1 MSEQTISAYNR
12 QAASY
17 EAKWKSYLVH
27 THEAFLRRIKTT
39 TGDTILDVS
48 GGTGLLAEMLI
59 DRNYAFKHL
68 VVNDPSGKML
78 AIARDRLSDK
88 EKISFS
94 NDRAEEISFKSN
106 QFDRIFCLNS
116 FHFYTNQPKVL
127 DRLNIM
133 LKSGGRLYIL
143 DWNRSGFFIIVN
155 KIIRWMSF
163 EHIDTRSLP
172 EMNQMV
178 NESGFRLNNQE
189 SWSWRY
195 WTFFFMEVGKLNKKN
210 T

>member
-1 MSEQTISAYNR
+1 MSEQTIPAYDR

-17 EAKWKSYLVH
+17 EAKWKNYLAR
-27 THEAFLRRIKTT
+27 THEAFLRRITT
-39 TGDTILDVS
+39 TADDTILDVS
-48 GGTGLLAEMLI
+48 GGTGLLAKMLV
-59 DRNYAFKHL
+59 DGNYAFKYL
-68 VVNDPSGKML
+68 AVNDPSEKML

-88 EKISFS
+88 ERISFS
-94 NDRAEEISFKSN
+94 NYQAEEISVKPN

-116 FHFYTNQPKVL
+116 FHYYTNQPEVL
-127 DRLNIM
+127 ERLNIM
-133 LKSGGRLYIL
+133 LKPGGRLYIL
-143 DWNRSGFFIIVN
+143 DWNRSGFFVMIN
-155 KIIRWMSF
+155 KILTWVSS

-195 WTFFFMEVGKLNKKN
+195 WTFFFMEAYKPG
-210 T
+210 